1 MKYSERILEFA
12 KETQNKM
19 RDVYLR
25 EKHLSPDMFRNSKR
39 ILYHA
44 VMECGINCSGLASVK
59 KPPKPY
65 NVTTAEFCKDYDL
78 EDEHV
83 DTPEFWSLFLYA
95 HYDVYLVDT
104 KEALD
109 KFTWIFYNLTRTH
122 KVPGHINTELRKTS
136 GKIDRGV
143 IKKRPTCYLGDK
155 YAKLGM
161 DKLYNIKTGEPV
173 NLKQSK
179 WYPDE
184 FAEWEKKYW
193 SGDFTFD
200 IKHEYGTLEEFFG

>member
-44 VMECGINCSGLASVK
+44 VMECGINRSGLASVK

-78 EDEHV
+78 
-83 DTPEFWSLFLYA
+83 
-95 HYDVYLVDT
+95 
-104 KEALD
+104 
-109 KFTWIFYNLTRTH
+109 
-122 KVPGHINTELRKTS
+122 
-136 GKIDRGV
+136 
-143 IKKRPTCYLGDK
+143 
-155 YAKLGM
+155 
-161 DKLYNIKTGEPV
+161 
-173 NLKQSK
+173 
-179 WYPDE
+179 
-184 FAEWEKKYW
+184 
-193 SGDFTFD
+193 
-200 IKHEYGTLEEFFG
+200 